1 MQAITMQPEVNKHEF
16 FTDKLGY
23 VMGQRW
29 AVIIL
34 HLCLTTIGFADL
46 WEMDLWASQTSRLG
60 NQDDSSMILP
70 LERSKSS
77 CFKTGLLFIMYAYID
92 VPTMYIL

>member
-34 HLCLTTIGFADL
+34 HLCHSALAMHYNTVL
-46 WEMDLWASQTSRLG
+46 
-60 NQDDSSMILP
+60 
-70 LERSKSS
+70 
-77 CFKTGLLFIMYAYID
+77 
-92 VPTMYIL
+92 